1 MRKMYVGNI
10 PYNAAEED
18 LREMFSEIG
27 EIESLKIRGGYGGG
41 MGTGRGRR

>member
-10 PYNAAEED
+10 PYNATEEN

-27 EIESLKIRGGYGGG
+27 EIESLKIMKDNFTERSKG
-41 MGTGRGRR
+41 